1 MEQQIYMTKE
11 MFVERF
17 LADQR
22 RRNGRSEVRSL
33 MERLERE
40 ERERLEE
47 ARRREIELHGYERE
61 MKIKWSKKKRERRRR
76 GYK

>member
-1 MEQQIYMTKE
+1 MERQIYMTKE
-11 MFVERF
+11 MFVERV

-22 RRNGRSEVRSL
+22 RRSGRSVAYSCI
-33 MERLERE
+33 ERLERE

-61 MKIKWSKKKRERRRR
+61 LKLKWSKKKRERRRR

>member
-1 MEQQIYMTKE
+1 MELQIYMTKE

-22 RRNGRSEVRSL
+22 RRNGRSAVRSW
-33 MERLERE
+33 MDKIEKE
-40 ERERLEE
+40 EREQLEQ
-47 ARRREIELHGYERE
+47 ARRMEIELHGYERE
-61 MKIKWSKKKRERRRR
+61 LKLKWSKKKRERRRR

>member
-1 MEQQIYMTKE
+1 MERQIYMTKE

-22 RRNGRSEVRSL
+22 RRSGRSVAYSL

-61 MKIKWSKKKRERRRR
+61 LKLKWSKKKRERRRR

>member
-22 RRNGRSEVRSL
+22 RRSGRNVAYSL

-61 MKIKWSKKKRERRRR
+61 LKLKWSKKKRERRRR